1 MIICSASI
9 KDAKNIVNIAKLVLP
24 IYYDLDTTL
33 YFIENNI
40 VIKLEIN
47 NHIIGFLLA
56 EKQDKNIHIHSIGV
70 SKDHQR
76 NGIGTKLINHLK
88 NFNYS
93 SLSLNVSEINYSGI
107 NFYEKNGFL
116 KVKFKKNYYDGL
128 TNNNAYLMCY
138 NNK

>member
-1 MIICSASI
+1 MIICSAII

-47 NHIIGFLLA
+47 NQIIGFLLA

-93 SLSLNVSEINYSGI
+93 SLSLNVSEIN
-107 NFYEKNGFL
+107 GFL

>member
-1 MIICSASI
+1 MIISSADI
-9 KDAKNIVNIAKLVLP
+9 KDAENIVNIAKLILP

-47 NHIIGFLLA
+47 NQIIGFLLA

-88 NFNYS
+88 NFNYA

-138 NNK
+138 K